1 MRNSRSRARKLAAAG
16 MLGGLLLVP
25 SMIAGGAGLGFPPAA
40 TAVFGSSPLPV
51 PGDVLR
57 ILAGFDDPRAEDLG
71 VSGRLPEADTLS
83 PELLAALAQQ
93 TTSPSTGAGPLASV
107 PPGPLGIPGI
117 VLQAY
122 LNAAAQTEARCG
134 MSWPV
139 LAGIGRIE
147 SNHARGGWV
156 DAKGTTLTPILGP
169 QLSGG
174 PGMAAISDSDG
185 GRFDSDTTWDRA
197 VGPMQFI
204 PSTWVRYAVDGN
216 ADGNAD
222 PHNVFDST
230 LAAAHYLCA
239 GGGDLRD
246 PVALAAA
253 IFRYNHSESYV
264 RTVLAWAS
272 AYATGVT
279 PLPPSSDGQAVP
291 GTPGAPAI
299 AAGPPPVV
307 AAPPL
312 TTPPSSSVAPT
323 STASPTST
331 RPPTS
336 STVAPTPTSPSTTTP
351 PTTQPPPP
359 PPPPSTTTTTD
370 TCTTT
375 TPPTTTTET
384 TTTTTTPPPGC
395 PTDAPVSGEPP
406 AQPVT
411 TTSMPAT

>member
-1 MRNSRSRARKLAAAG
+1 MRNGRSRARKLAAAG

-25 SMIAGGAGLGFPPAA
+25 SMIAGGPGLGFIPVA
-40 TAVFGSSPLPV
+40 TGGFGSSSLPV

-57 ILAGFDDPRAEDLG
+57 LLARFDESRAEDLG
-71 VSGRLPEADTLS
+71 ASGRLPEADTLS
-83 PELLAALAQQ
+83 PELLAALTQP
-93 TTSPSTGAGPLASV
+93 TSPSTDAGPLASV
-107 PPGPLGIPGI
+107 PPGQLGIPGV

-122 LNAAAQTEARCG
+122 LNAATQTETTNARCG
-134 MSWPV
+134 VSWPV

-147 SNHARGGWV
+147 SNHARGGRV

-174 PGMAAISDSDG
+174 PGVAMIPDSDG
-185 GRFDSDTTWDRA
+185 GRFDSDTTFDRA

-204 PSTWVRYAVDGN
+204 PATWARYAVDGN

-264 RTVLAWAS
+264 RSVLAWAS
-272 AYATGVT
+272 AYAAGVT
-279 PLPPSSDGQAVP
+279 PLPPPSSDGQAVP
-291 GTPGAPAI
+291 GAPTDL
-299 AAGPPPVV
+299 PPVV

-312 TTPPSSSVAPT
+312 TTPPPPGTTAAPT
-323 STASPTST
+323 STASPTSAIPT
-331 RPPTS
+331 TS
-336 STVAPTPTSPSTTTP
+336 SITLTLPPTSPSAA
-351 PTTQPPPP
+351 
-359 PPPPSTTTTTD
+359 PPSTTTEPSTTVPPTTTTSD

-375 TPPTTTTET
+375 TSPTTTTET
-384 TTTTTTPPPGC
+384 TTTSTTPPPGC
-395 PTDAPVSGEPP
+395 PVEAPASGEP
-406 AQPVT
+406 T
-411 TTSMPAT
+411 STTSMPAT

>member
-246 PVALAAA
+246 PVALAEA

-272 AYATGVT
+272 AYAAGVT
-279 PLPPSSDGQAVP
+279 PLPSVGPDGQV
-291 GTPGAPAI
+291 APDA
-299 AAGPPPVV
+299 PVV
-307 AAPPL
+307 AALPVGPTSPAGSL
-312 TTPPSSSVAPT
+312 PGATTPPVTTGPGSTTSAASTPAAWPT
-323 STASPTST
+323 IPKATTQPTTAT
-331 RPPTS
+331 
-336 STVAPTPTSPSTTTP
+336 PTPTPAPTTTL
-351 PTTQPPPP
+351 
-359 PPPPSTTTTTD
+359 
-370 TCTTT
+370 
-375 TPPTTTTET
+375 PPTTTTSETCPTATPTTTDTAT
-384 TTTTTTPPPGC
+384 TTTTTTPGC
-395 PTDAPVSGEPP
+395 PAATP
-406 AQPVT
+406 
-411 TTSMPAT
+411 TSQ